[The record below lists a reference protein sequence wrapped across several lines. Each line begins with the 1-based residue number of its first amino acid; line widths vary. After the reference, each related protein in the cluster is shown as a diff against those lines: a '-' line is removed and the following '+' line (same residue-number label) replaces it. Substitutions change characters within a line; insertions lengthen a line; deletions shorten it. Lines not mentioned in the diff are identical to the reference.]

1 MLGIHKTGWIEVGVK
16 AYKMCGVVHCV
27 SSCQF
32 GVEVRDVSEV
42 GGEVGEGNWCVVG
55 GGRLGRGEGVEVGVG
70 GVE

>member
-1 MLGIHKTGWIEVGVK
+1 MHGIHKTGWIEVGVK

-42 GGEVGEGNWCVVG
+42 GKKWGKGIGVWWGMNAWEGERAW
-55 GGRLGRGEGVEVGVG
+55 R
-70 GVE
+70 